1 MISAYNTWGDLMYYH
16 RRQPKPARKRFGF
29 FPALLVLLIIIALL
43 VFFRRLSI
51 QIAVSDAVDIVNSAV
66 NDAVDEII
74 SAGEYDFEYFVNL
87 SKDESGNI
95 SAISSNMSHIN
106 SLSTAILERVIE
118 TADDGSIQVGIP
130 MGNLLGINLL
140 TGKGPEINVEVVML
154 TSSKTDFK
162 SIIKSAGINQNEYQ
176 LMLEISIDIDVMV
189 PWGTESATTVTEVLI
204 ADTVIVGNVPE
215 TYLNVEN

>member
-1 MISAYNTWGDLMYYH
+1 MISAYNTWGGLMYYH
-16 RRQPKPARKRFGF
+16 RRQPKSARKRFGV
-29 FPALLVLLIIIALL
+29 FPVILVLLVIIALL
-43 VFFRRLSI
+43 IFFRRLSI

-95 SAISSNMSHIN
+95 TAISSNMSHIN
-106 SLSTAILERVIE
+106 SLSTAILEKVIE

-162 SIIKSAGINQNEYQ
+162 SVIQSAGINQSEYQ

-204 ADTVIVGNVPE
+204 ADTVVVGNVPE